1 MLNNKYSPL
10 ERPIELFSEERLI
23 NPPPPAAK
31 EYLRTMVRDR
41 ARGLWRPA
49 VSTTPPPITSEHS
62 KSPPPFLKILLG
74 AAGLAVIAAAG
85 SAIIWGNVAR
95 HASHQPLELLPVTT
109 ANLTASVTAPGR
121 VVSKKR
127 VDITTPL
134 PGVISTVSV
143 KERDWVKHGQVL
155 ATLDNRTEQIQL
167 AQAQAKL
174 LNARG
179 ELATAKR
186 AVESI
191 LPQVAAGAIP
201 TQTISDAQVALE
213 SAQTYLDY
221 VHQEYQ
227 AAQIALERRV
237 ITAPFDGLI
246 AASYAVDGLWAQ
258 PPGALFTLVDPRDLE
273 VELQVDG
280 QYRNLLS
287 TGLPVELTSD
297 AFPDALWTAPISRLG
312 AVVRNSANPKWT
324 SVMVNLDSS
333 APPLNLGHPIDA
345 SIQTTSRSNVKQ
357 VPSDAI
363 GTKPDGNT
371 TVAVIE
377 NGRVHYALVTV
388 GTMTATHVEIR
399 KGVRSGQFV
408 LPLKR
413 LRQWPKEGDAVA
425 TQDPAQI
432 AQTSNN

>member
-1 MLNNKYSPL
+1 MLNKKYSPV
-10 ERPIELFSEERLI
+10 ERPIEIASEEKLI
-23 NPPPPAAK
+23 TPPFPTTK
-31 EYLRTMVRDR
+31 DYLRAMVRDR
-41 ARGLWRPA
+41 AWGLRRPA
-49 VSTTPPPITSEHS
+49 VSTTPSPITSEHS
-62 KSPPPFLKILLG
+62 KSPPPLVKMSLG
-74 AAGLAVIAAAG
+74 AACIVMIAGTG

-95 HASHQPLELLPVTT
+95 HVSHHPLELLPVTT
-109 ANLTASVTAPGR
+109 ANLTASVAAPGR

-167 AQAQAKL
+167 AQTQAKL

-201 TQTISDAQVALE
+201 TQTLSDAQVAVE

-246 AASYAVDGLWAQ
+246 TASYAVDGLWAQ

-280 QYRNLLS
+280 QYRNLLG

-297 AFPDALWTAPISRLG
+297 AFPDAFWTTPISRLG
-312 AVVRNSANPKWT
+312 AVVRNNATPKWT
-324 SVMVNLDSS
+324 SVMVSLDSF
-333 APPLNLGHPIDA
+333 APPLNLGHPVDA
-345 SIQTTSRSNVKQ
+345 NIQTVSRANVRQ

-363 GTKPDGNT
+363 GTTPDGNT

-388 GTMTATHVEIR
+388 GTSTATHVEIR
-399 KGVRSGQFV
+399 KGVHSGQFV

-413 LRQWPKEGDAVA
+413 LRQWPKEGDAVT
-425 TQDPAQI
+425 TQEPAQI
-432 AQTSNN
+432 AQGSIN